1 MRQVLAYV
9 QKVFRLHDL
18 ATQVADS
25 RYRRRIPV
33 SSVILAWVYGFM
45 TMVRS
50 TEQLGRLLDRRRCRQ
65 PPHNWIKFP
74 RVLQES
80 ILTLHGSPAIIS
92 LLTIVE
98 MCRIGGRQDE
108 INGYREES

>member
-1 MRQVLAYV
+1 MLVSHEEKTIAELVPGDDGVKSAYV

-25 RYRRRIPV
+25 RYRRRILV

-50 TEQLGRLLDRRRCRQ
+50 TEQHRL
-65 PPHNWIKFP
+65 
-74 RVLQES
+74 
-80 ILTLHGSPAIIS
+80 
-92 LLTIVE
+92 
-98 MCRIGGRQDE
+98 
-108 INGYREES
+108 